1 MYLGRKQVADSSR
14 PMIMF
19 CLEKSNGFCDS
30 LSFLCGCG
38 EELGLDVFGSYICW
52 SQVYRVGGFL
62 VFHQFFLQKC
72 WLRYG
77 GVSEPELSFVRGDV
91 SCVCFNCPCGCCCH
105 GMLSQEMLVFWLSS
119 CMAFVYHSACLI
131 RDADRQVFCSVGG
144 EDWSCGM

>member
-1 MYLGRKQVADSSR
+1 
-14 PMIMF
+14 MIMF

-52 SQVYRVGGFL
+52 SQVYRVGGFS

-91 SCVCFNCPCGCCCH
+91 SCVFQLSVWVLLSWHAVSGNACFLAKFLHGICLSFCVSNQGC
-105 GMLSQEMLVFWLSS
+105 
-119 CMAFVYHSACLI
+119 
-131 RDADRQVFCSVGG
+131 R
-144 EDWSCGM
+144 